1 MARVKSKA
9 KAVDLRQQ
17 QTRITFAAA
26 SALFVL
32 ALLLLMHP

>member
-1 MARVKSKA
+1 MARIMTKA

-17 QTRITFAAA
+17 QMRITFAAA